1 MDMMKRW
8 NRIYS
13 IKLVFIALLTLYGC
27 SSTDIIETPAP
38 TASEL
43 PTPEPTAPTPTPSS
57 GGNDNN
63 DFKYLALGDS
73 YTIGESVCESC
84 RFPIQLVNR
93 YNEDS
98 EDILST
104 KIIAHTGWRTD
115 NLIDAI
121 DRENPDAD
129 YDLVTLLIGVNNQ
142 YQSRSFTQYEEEF
155 PKLLNTAIQLAGG
168 DASNVIVVSIPDYA
182 YTPYGQGSSNPER
195 ISREIDNYND
205 FAKSNTEARNII
217 FLNITDIT
225 RRGLQEPDLVASDG
239 LHPSTIAYKEFVDR
253 LLPII
258 QSKLSD

>member
-1 MDMMKRW
+1 MMKRGKGFYGI
-8 NRIYS
+8 RLI
-13 IKLVFIALLTLYGC
+13 FIALLTIYGC

-38 TASEL
+38 TTSEL
-43 PTPEPTAPTPTPSS
+43 PTPEPTTPNPTPS
-57 GGNDNN
+57 GGDDESK

-84 RFPIQLVNR
+84 RFPVQLVNR

-142 YQSRSFTQYEEEF
+142 YQSKSFSQYEKEF
-155 PKLLNTAIQLAGG
+155 PELLNTAIQLAGG

-182 YTPYGQGSSNPER
+182 YTPYGQGTSNPEK
-195 ISREIDNYND
+195 ISQEIDNYND
-205 FAKSNTEARNII
+205 FAQSNTEARNII

-239 LHPSTIAYKEFVDR
+239 LHPSTVAYKEFVDR
-253 LLPII
+253 LLPLI
-258 QSKLSD
+258 QNKLSD